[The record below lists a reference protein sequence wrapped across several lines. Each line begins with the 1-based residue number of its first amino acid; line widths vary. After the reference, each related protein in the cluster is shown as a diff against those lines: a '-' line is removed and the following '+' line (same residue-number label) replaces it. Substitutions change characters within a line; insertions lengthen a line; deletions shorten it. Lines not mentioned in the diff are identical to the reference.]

1 MTNYNY
7 EMQRQTL
14 IDYLQLMVSRADWHG
29 VSDAANDLR
38 VLEAENRN
46 PDLAQVGEVG
56 IWTADDTAYRPGGL
70 PQSETS
76 ICCQDFENCNRS
88 CTPRGQWLA
97 QKEAQREWQSLT
109 DDEVNNFAAG
119 CHLGKSVQ
127 SAIYEAAAKLKEK
140 NG

>member
-56 IWTADDTAYRPGGL
+56 IWTADDTAYRPGGM

-76 ICCQDFENCNRS
+76 ICCQDFEHCNRS

-97 QKEAQREWQSLT
+97 QKEAQREWEWQGLT
-109 DDEVNNFAAG
+109 DEERTFLAWESNNETECVAMT
-119 CHLGKSVQ
+119 
-127 SAIYEAAAKLKEK
+127 EAKLKEK
-140 NG
+140 NT